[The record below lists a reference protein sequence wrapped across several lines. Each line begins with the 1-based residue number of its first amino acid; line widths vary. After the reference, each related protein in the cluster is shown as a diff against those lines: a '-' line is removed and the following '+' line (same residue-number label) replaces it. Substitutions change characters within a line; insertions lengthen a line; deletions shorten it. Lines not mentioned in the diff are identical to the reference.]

1 MIAEI
6 KTILEERGPHTFRK
20 FGLTIGIILLMAGL
34 AAQLFWDYNLGWLI
48 YTGAGLVL
56 AASLLPALLRPLYII
71 WMSIAVVLGC
81 LVTRLLLS
89 LIYYLVFTPVGLIV
103 KISGKKLLE
112 RNVDQSLTSYWIER
126 RDKPYSPDSTEKQY

>member
-1 MIAEI
+1 
-6 KTILEERGPHTFRK
+6 
-20 FGLTIGIILLMAGL
+20 
-34 AAQLFWDYNLGWLI
+34 
-48 YTGAGLVL
+48 
-56 AASLLPALLRPLYII
+56 
-71 WMSIAVVLGC
+71 MSIAVVLGC